1 MAFTAM
7 VGKELMEIDYAADK
21 EGKLILSTYVHTTDC
36 DETASETATATSAD
50 DVSEMSDDEK
60 EGVAEMKTARPAL
73 GDMFGDSDTDL
84 VASEGK
90 SNLENDATKDDS
102 GVKMPDGL
110 KPPTFASAEY
120 KTPEK
125 SKGKEGA
132 EPRKRFRDSL
142 NALQIEEAKA
152 TGRAQLGLA
161 FEMLTMMKKRALKA
175 DPEAYQCLID
185 ACGRVGDTKRAT
197 DLLAK
202 MHEDGIVADGTVYAC
217 LVSAFSADTAW
228 RNGTKEEDL
237 PGKCCEQLNVIVISF
252 CCPHL

>member
-1 MAFTAM
+1 M
-7 VGKELMEIDYAADK
+7 VGKELMEMNYEGDK
-21 EGKLILSTYVHTTDC
+21 EGKLILSTYVPTTDC
-36 DETASETATATSAD
+36 DETASETATATSGD
-50 DVSEMSDDEK
+50 DASEMSEEEK
-60 EGVAEMKTARPAL
+60 EGVAEMKTARPAM

-84 VASEGK
+84 SAVDGKSEGQRSASK
-90 SNLENDATKDDS
+90 ND
-102 GVKMPDGL
+102 DGKL
-110 KPPTFASAEY
+110 ADAMKPPAFAKAEY

-125 SKGKEGA
+125 TKSNDGS

-142 NALQIEEAKA
+142 NSLQIEEAKA

-175 DPEAYQCLID
+175 DPEAYQSLID

-197 DLLAK
+197 DLLGR

-237 PGKCCEQLNVIVISF
+237 PGE
-252 CCPHL
+252 

>member
-1 MAFTAM
+1 MATFTVFFMAFTAM

-21 EGKLILSTYVHTTDC
+21 EGKLILSTYVPTTDC
-36 DETASETATATSAD
+36 DETESETATATSAD
-50 DVSEMSDDEK
+50 DVSELSEEEK
-60 EGVAEMKTARPAL
+60 EGVAEMKTSRPAL

-84 VASEGK
+84 APDGK
-90 SNLENDATKDDS
+90 SEAGDS
-102 GVKMPDGL
+102 ASKRDNEALSDGL
-110 KPPTFASAEY
+110 KPPAFANASY

-125 SKGKEGA
+125 AKSKA

-161 FEMLTMMKKRALKA
+161 FEMLMMMKKRALKA

-197 DLLAK
+197 DLLAR

-237 PGKCCEQLNVIVISF
+237 PGT
-252 CCPHL
+252 